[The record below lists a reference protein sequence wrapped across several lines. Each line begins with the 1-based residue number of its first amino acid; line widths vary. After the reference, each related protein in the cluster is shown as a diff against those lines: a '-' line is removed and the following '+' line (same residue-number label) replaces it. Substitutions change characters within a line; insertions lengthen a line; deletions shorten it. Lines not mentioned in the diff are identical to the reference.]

1 MNALALSPLLAYTV
15 VAITALLIVLLHLLR
30 PRALRRAVS
39 STLLWVQVLRQ
50 RSKYHAPWRW
60 LLSLLLCLLVGMALA
75 LALGRPEGPG
85 SGQSKVVVVLDN
97 SPSMAARTRDGT
109 SRWHHAVEKAHSLID
124 STGVE
129 VMLVDTMGR
138 APVEG
143 FVHPARA
150 LDALG
155 RFQVVSH
162 GAPRA
167 PVLPET
173 GEFDVHVIS
182 DGVAGFDVPPDAIV
196 HSVFEQAVNV
206 AITGLQVRPYPADP
220 LRVEAFVQVYNASTQ
235 AQRVRL
241 SLRGSEKFS
250 VAQELQ
256 MDSGE
261 LIDASFDI
269 SDFDAGVL
277 AAAALAEGDAYA
289 SDDLAFAMVAPHR
302 VRDVVLVTG
311 GNARLED
318 AIRSLPGVRLGVI
331 APDAWNDAVGADVFV
346 FDRFTP
352 KQRPSRGVLLFRPGA
367 TAWLPGERRA
377 VRDPVISDWSR
388 GDDLLDGVAWQRLRV
403 GRASLM
409 TDLPDERSAQVRTA
423 DGALIA
429 SGTEGGRWIVAGFSV
444 EDSNISLQPGLP
456 VFLGNALRWLSEGD
470 AVISTGLGAVRVPL
484 PKARVVDG
492 AGVPVPVR
500 AFGGETLFDATR
512 PDVYTALTETEK
524 LRIVVNV
531 LDPRDADINVSR
543 FETVSTSQVGL
554 SGIARIEPWI
564 ALVVFAL
571 VLMLVEWL
579 AWVRRFAT

>member
-182 DGVAGFDVPPDAIV
+182 DGVAAFDVPPDAIV

-277 AAAALAEGDAYA
+277 AAAALAEGDAFA

-318 AIRSLPGVRLGVI
+318 AIRSLPGVRLDSKI
-331 APDAWNDAVGADVFV
+331 
-346 FDRFTP
+346 
-352 KQRPSRGVLLFRPGA
+352 
-367 TAWLPGERRA
+367 
-377 VRDPVISDWSR
+377 
-388 GDDLLDGVAWQRLRV
+388 
-403 GRASLM
+403 GRAH
-409 TDLPDERSAQVRTA
+409 V
-423 DGALIA
+423 
-429 SGTEGGRWIVAGFSV
+429 
-444 EDSNISLQPGLP
+444 
-456 VFLGNALRWLSEGD
+456 
-470 AVISTGLGAVRVPL
+470 
-484 PKARVVDG
+484 
-492 AGVPVPVR
+492 
-500 AFGGETLFDATR
+500 
-512 PDVYTALTETEK
+512 
-524 LRIVVNV
+524 
-531 LDPRDADINVSR
+531 
-543 FETVSTSQVGL
+543 
-554 SGIARIEPWI
+554 
-564 ALVVFAL
+564 
-571 VLMLVEWL
+571 
-579 AWVRRFAT
+579 